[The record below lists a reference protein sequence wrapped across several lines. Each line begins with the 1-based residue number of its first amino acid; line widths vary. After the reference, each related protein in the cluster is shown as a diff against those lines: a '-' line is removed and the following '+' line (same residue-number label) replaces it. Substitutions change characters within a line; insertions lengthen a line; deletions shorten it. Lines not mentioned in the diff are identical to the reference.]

1 MAPVRLGDRMFRK
14 KTLDPAPTFWI
25 AATALPA
32 TPATTFFA
40 RLGAALNGVGFGDA
54 VRTASA
60 PYYEMDGSKGGAPG
74 IDPEVYFKMLMV
86 GFFENIASE
95 RGIAARCADSL
106 AIR

>member
-1 MAPVRLGDRMFRK
+1 MFRK

-54 VRTASA
+54 VRAASA

-74 IDPEVYFKMLMV
+74 IDPEAAGVRAV
-86 GFFENIASE
+86 IAGHSHRPLIE
-95 RGIAARCADSL
+95 RRDAIFRIAAA
-106 AIR
+106 